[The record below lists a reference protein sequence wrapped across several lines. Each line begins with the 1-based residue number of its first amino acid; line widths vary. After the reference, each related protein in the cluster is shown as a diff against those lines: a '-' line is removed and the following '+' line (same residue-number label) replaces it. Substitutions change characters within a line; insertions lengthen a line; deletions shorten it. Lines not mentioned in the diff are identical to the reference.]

1 MSFQASPL
9 LAVTFGTLATTNLES
24 TVLVAVCLF
33 HLGTLLS
40 YLKLLGFS
48 SSLATLWIAK
58 VVCCKPPCCVEV
70 KCFRIWKEMKSLAK
84 FESIVSMLQKG
95 WFLQLKLGVVFPCS
109 HGFASA
115 TGVMPDGLAFFAISI
130 S

>member
-48 SSLATLWIAK
+48 SSLATLLIAK
-58 VVCCKPPCCVEV
+58 FVYCKPLCCVEV
-70 KCFRIWKEMKSLAK
+70 
-84 FESIVSMLQKG
+84 
-95 WFLQLKLGVVFPCS
+95 
-109 HGFASA
+109 
-115 TGVMPDGLAFFAISI
+115 
-130 S
+130 